1 MKIWK
6 RNSYE
11 VVERPFNYDLH
22 CFDVI
27 GCDGEVITTIY
38 PTTIDDMLTIIRD
51 LDTEEDVNGWE
62 DGTGNTIRISL

>member
-1 MKIWK
+1 MKVWK
-6 RNSYE
+6 RNNYE

-38 PTTIDDMLTIIRD
+38 PATIDDMLTIIRQTLGRRTD
-51 LDTEEDVNGWE
+51 GGRNG
-62 DGTGNTIRISL
+62 